1 MISSVGRALDLLAE
15 RGGLVAAACGVIT
28 LLLLLLYAL
37 RRLGLSRSAASGFAG
52 RAEEVIYAE
61 SLDVLFEA
69 VQGRSDPMALLW
81 KEFFAWMDRPWEF
94 ISSAMRAR
102 IHPVE
107 ERVKGLCFWLELWA
121 VFLVFLGAVM
131 ALAETARAFQPAEL
145 SLGEAA
151 RLAVSGSASRLASF
165 LAMSGL
171 SKLAS
176 TSLEGRLELF
186 KLRVQREMALAEA
199 LKFRVR

>member
-1 MISSVGRALDLLAE
+1 MSSSLGRALDLLASRAE
-15 RGGLVAAACGVIT
+15 PITLACGAIT
-28 LLLLLLYAL
+28 LLMLFLYAL
-37 RRLGLSRSAASGFAG
+37 RRMGLSRATASGFAG

-107 ERVKGLCFWLELWA
+107 EKVKGLCLWLELWA
-121 VFLVFLGAVM
+121 LFLVFLGATM

-151 RLAVSGSASRLASF
+151 GLAVRGSASRLASF

-176 TSLEGRLELF
+176 ASLEGRLELF

-199 LKFRVR
+199 LKFKAR